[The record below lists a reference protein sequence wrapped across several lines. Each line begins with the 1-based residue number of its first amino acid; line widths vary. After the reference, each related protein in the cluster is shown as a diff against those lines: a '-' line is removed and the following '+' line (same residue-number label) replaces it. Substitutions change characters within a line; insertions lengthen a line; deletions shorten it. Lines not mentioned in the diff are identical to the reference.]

1 MSSNTARS
9 NPAKP
14 KPIKPRKPPIKKPK
28 STGTLHPALE
38 YAQSVAQVSAGTIL
52 GITMLASSIVAG
64 GLVGLAL
71 SFRNLPDVRVLRNYI
86 PSETSYVYDV
96 NGTLLDSIHDEANRE
111 VVNLNQISPDLKRA
125 VLAIEDSYF
134 FSHHGI
140 NPSGVARA
148 FLANLEEGETV
159 EGGSTIT
166 MQLVKNLFLTP
177 ERSISR
183 KVAEAVLSLRLEQVF
198 TKDQIME
205 MYLNQVYWGHNT
217 YGVETASKSYFN
229 KSASELNLAEASMM
243 AGLIQAPEVY
253 SPFVN
258 YQKAKERQAIV
269 LERMRVI
276 GWATPEEIAKAKATP
291 LKMGEIT
298 SFRASQAP
306 YITDAVVQELTSRF
320 GREAVLQGGM
330 RVQTTIDLNLQRKAE
345 ETVVEGLSSIQ
356 RQGIYA
362 DQMALVAVDP
372 RTHFVKAMVGG
383 VDYNKSQYNRAIQ
396 ALRQPGS
403 AFKPF
408 VYYAAFASGNY
419 TPDST
424 VMDTP
429 VSYPDGD
436 GYYTPQNYDGG
447 FYGAMSIR
455 QALAQSRNI
464 PAIRLGQEVGINR
477 VIEVSRTL
485 GIKSPMEP
493 VTSLPLG
500 SVDLTPYEMAGAYAT
515 FASGGWHSET
525 TTIVQ
530 VTDSK
535 GNVLLDNTPRPQLVL
550 DPWAVAALN
559 STLQDVINRGTA
571 TSARI
576 GRPAAGK
583 TGTTSSERDIWF
595 VGYVPQLSVAVWVG
609 NDDYSPLG
617 TGATGGGYVA
627 PVWRNFMNRALDGV
641 PVEYFKP
648 MSNFVR
654 P

>member
-1 MSSNTARS
+1 VSSNTARS
-9 NPAKP
+9 NSLNPNSANP
-14 KPIKPRKPPIKKPK
+14 KKPPVKKPK
-28 STGTLHPALE
+28 AKAEHSPWQ
-38 YAQSVAQVSAGTIL
+38 YVQSVAQVSAGTIL
-52 GITMLASSIVAG
+52 GITMLASSVVAG

-111 VVNLNQISPDLKRA
+111 VVPLNTISPDLKRA

-140 NPSGVARA
+140 NPSGIARA
-148 FLANLEEGETV
+148 LLANLEEGQTV
-159 EGGSTIT
+159 EGGSTVT

-177 ERSISR
+177 ERSLSR

-198 TKDQIME
+198 TKDQILE

-217 YGVETASKSYFN
+217 YGVETAARSYFN
-229 KSASELNLAEASMM
+229 KRSSELNLAEASMM

-269 LERMRVI
+269 LDRMRRI
-276 GWATPEEIAKAKATP
+276 GWINQAELDQAKATP
-291 LKMGEIT
+291 IQLGEIT

-330 RVQTTIDLNLQRKAE
+330 RVQTTIDLELQRKAE
-345 ETVVEGLSSIQ
+345 ETVREGLGSIQ
-356 RQGIYA
+356 AQGIYA

-383 VDYNKSQYNRAIQ
+383 VDYNKSQYNRATQ

-419 TPDST
+419 APDST

-447 FYGAMSIR
+447 FYGAMSVR

-477 VIEVSRTL
+477 VVEVCRTL

-500 SVDLTPYEMAGAYAT
+500 SVDLTPLEMAGAYAT
-515 FASGGWHSET
+515 FANGGWHSET

-535 GNVLLDNTPRPQLVL
+535 GNVLLDNSPRPQLVL

-559 STLQDVINRGTA
+559 STMQDVISRGTGTA
-571 TSARI
+571 ARI
-576 GRPAAGK
+576 DRPAAGK

-595 VGYVPQLSVAVWVG
+595 VGYVPQLSVSVWVG
-609 NDDYSPLG
+609 NDDYSPIG
-617 TGATGGGYVA
+617 KGATGGGFVA
-627 PVWRNFMNRALDGV
+627 PVWRSFMYKAMSGV
-641 PVEYFKP
+641 PVENFKP